1 VAGRVFKR
9 GSTWSYVVD
18 VGRGSDG
25 ERKQRKKGGFATR
38 RDAQRALREL
48 LNTVD
53 DGSYADPS
61 SLTVGGY
68 LTDRWLPVMQPPR
81 LAASTWASYR
91 YEIGHRAV
99 PALGAVKLQQL
110 EPSQLDAFYA
120 RLLREGGAG
129 SKSLSQRT
137 VRYLHTILGRAFK
150 DAITWGLLSTNPA
163 DRATP
168 PTQRAAERDRA
179 EMRTW
184 TAEQLRAFLD
194 HVAGDRLFI
203 GWLLAASTGM
213 RRGEVLGLRWDDV
226 DLDNNIL
233 SVRQALV
240 MAGSA
245 VQTSNPKTPRSR
257 RTIDLDT
264 RTVREL
270 LGWRAKQNADRLRW
284 GALWHDHGMVVTRE
298 DGTWVRPDSWTATFD
313 RHVRRTGLPRLRL
326 HDLRHTH
333 ATLLLKAGVPPK
345 VVSERLGHSSV
356 AFTLDTYAHVVPGMQ
371 ADAAARFAKTVFGE
385 P

>member
-1 VAGRVFKR
+1 
-9 GSTWSYVVD
+9 
-18 VGRGSDG
+18 
-25 ERKQRKKGGFATR
+25 
-38 RDAQRALREL
+38 
-48 LNTVD
+48 
-53 DGSYADPS
+53 
-61 SLTVGGY
+61 
-68 LTDRWLPVMQPPR
+68 
-81 LAASTWASYR
+81 
-91 YEIGHRAV
+91 
-99 PALGAVKLQQL
+99 
-110 EPSQLDAFYA
+110 
-120 RLLREGGAG
+120 
-129 SKSLSQRT
+129 
-137 VRYLHTILGRAFK
+137 
-150 DAITWGLLSTNPA
+150 
-163 DRATP
+163 
-168 PTQRAAERDRA
+168 
-179 EMRTW
+179 MRTW

-194 HVAGDRLFI
+194 HLAGDRLFI

-233 SVRQALV
+233 SVRHTVV

-245 VQTSNPKTPRSR
+245 VQISDPKTLRSR

-270 LGWRAKQNADRLRW
+270 HGWRAKQNADRLRW
-284 GALWHDHGMVVTRE
+284 GALWHDHGLVVTRE
-298 DGTWVRPDSWTATFD
+298 DGTWVRPDSWTAAFD
-313 RHVRRTGLPRLRL
+313 RHVRDARLPRLRL